1 MKKLLLTCAILALA
15 PGCMNMQRV
24 TIHTSTPGAQ
34 IVIVKRG
41 EIRTRNTVVGAIKV
55 RSVEAYEDQPVIV
68 GTSPMVYD
76 FQRVEDQGGWGIPP
90 LFWQQQK
97 RVCQWLEIRASVPG
111 QYAQQIIPVTG
122 DDAAVFLPMG
132 PPSAMPA
139 AHATTPVGQPQ
150 S

>member
-1 MKKLLLTCAILALA
+1 VKKLFLTCAILALT
-15 PGCMNMQRV
+15 PGCMHMQRV

-55 RSVEAYEDQPVIV
+55 GTVEAYEDQPVIV

-76 FQRVEDQGGWGIPP
+76 FQRVEDKGGWGIPP

-97 RVCQWLEIRASVPG
+97 RVCQWLEIRASSPG
-111 QYAQQIIPVTG
+111 ENGQQMIPVNG
-122 DDAAVFLPMG
+122 DDAAVFLQMTPA
-132 PPSAMPA
+132 PMPA
-139 AHATTPVGQPQ
+139 AHAATSVPQPR